1 METENKEPKKSN
13 LDEGQEAS
21 LRSLMPDFEP
31 KGDDIKKAAGSSSKS
46 QKEPDPE
53 TIQIVSLM
61 YAGLFGVAAMRLGE
75 HWALS
80 ADEVHQ
86 LAAPTVA
93 VLDKYMPGAKLG
105 VEVALLAAVAMVVFP
120 RVMVTISKQPLE
132 GESEEVSDGNQSK
145 HVQA

>member
-31 KGDDIKKAAGSSSKS
+31 KGDDIKKAGGSSKS

-53 TIQIVSLM
+53 TAQIVSLM
-61 YAGLFGVAAMRLGE
+61 YAGLFGIAASRLGD
-75 HWALS
+75 HWTLS
-80 ADEVHQ
+80 VEELNQ

-120 RVMVTISKQPLE
+120 RVMITIQARPIE
-132 GESEEVSDGNQSK
+132 GESEEVSDGDKSK
-145 HVQA
+145 HVTA

>member
-31 KGDDIKKAAGSSSKS
+31 KGDDVKKESGKSKA

-120 RVMVTISKQPLE
+120 RVMVTISTQPLE
-132 GESEEVSDGNQSK
+132 GESEEVKDGNQSK